1 MNLRKRYPTDLTDPQ
16 WERLNPLLPHKRT
29 PEAKM
34 REYVNGI
41 LYVLRTGCSWQM
53 LPHDFPPFE
62 TVKTYF
68 YKLKRAGTWARLN
81 DQLRVEARQQAGREP
96 EPSLLIA
103 DSQSVKTTEKGGA
116 WLRWWQKGEGTQT
129 AYPCR

>member
-1 MNLRKRYPTDLTDPQ
+1 MNRRRYPTDLSDQQ
-16 WERLNPLLPHKRT
+16 WARLYPLLPQKRT

-68 YKLKRAGTWARLN
+68 YKLKRDGTWERLN
-81 DQLRVEARQQAGREP
+81 DQLRVDVRQQAGREA

-103 DSQSVKTTEKGGA
+103 DSQSVKTTEKGGRGA
-116 WLRWWQKGEGTQT
+116 TT
-129 AYPCR
+129 AAKR

>member
-1 MNLRKRYPTDLTDPQ
+1 MTTRKHYPTDLNDKQ
-16 WERLNPLLPHKRT
+16 WARLYLLLPHKRT

-68 YKLKRAGTWARLN
+68 YKLKRDGTWARLN
-81 DQLRVEARQQAGREP
+81 DPLRVEVRQQAEREA

-103 DSQSVKTTEKGGA
+103 DSQSVKTTEKGG
-116 WLRWWQKGEGTQT
+116 RVDST
-129 AYPCR
+129 AARK

>member
-1 MNLRKRYPTDLTDPQ
+1 MKTRKRYPTDLSDTQ
-16 WERLNPLLPHKRT
+16 WARLYPLLPHKRT
-29 PEAKM
+29 AEANM
-34 REYVNGI
+34 REYINGI

-68 YKLKRAGTWARLN
+68 YKLKRDGTWLRLN
-81 DQLRVEARQQAGREP
+81 DLLRVKVRQEAERDP

-103 DSQSVKTTEKGGA
+103 DSQSVKTTEKGGREA
-116 WLRWWQKGEGTQT
+116 MMVAKR
-129 AYPCR
+129 

>member
-1 MNLRKRYPTDLTDPQ
+1 MKTRKRYPTDLSDTQ
-16 WERLNPLLPHKRT
+16 WARLYRLLPHKRT
-29 PEAKM
+29 AEANM
-34 REYVNGI
+34 REYINGI

-68 YKLKRAGTWARLN
+68 YKLKRDGTWLRLN
-81 DQLRVEARQQAGREP
+81 DLLRVEVRQEAERDA

-103 DSQSVKTTEKGGA
+103 DSQSVKTTEKGGREA
-116 WLRWWQKGEGTQT
+116 MMVAKR
-129 AYPCR
+129 

>member
-1 MNLRKRYPTDLTDPQ
+1 METRKRYPTDLTDAQ
-16 WERLNPLLPHKRT
+16 WERLWLLLPHKRT

-53 LPHDFPPFE
+53 LPHDFPPFQ

-68 YKLKRAGTWARLN
+68 YKLTRDGTWERVN
-81 DQLRVEARQQAGREP
+81 DSLRQQARVAAGREA
-96 EPSLLIA
+96 EPSLLII
-103 DSQSVKTTEKGGA
+103 DSQSVKTTEKGGPGA
-116 WLRWWQKGEGTQT
+116 LMAAKR
-129 AYPCR
+129 